1 MDFDYLAYKPEDL
14 SNEAWQEIISSWQD
28 GLSDR
33 EAAIRASR
41 KEEFLITEGDLREY
55 LEANPEV
62 ADLKDYLQSDVVSMA
77 KKNIAKSVREG
88 SVSTSKWLLERK
100 AANEYSTKASL
111 NFENA
116 VIGLTMAEKQAE
128 MDKFLDSFLSDSDEV
143 ETDGEGQV

>member
-1 MDFDYLAYKPEDL
+1 MAFDYLAYKPEDL

-77 KKNIAKSVREG
+77 KKNIAKSVRE
-88 SVSTSKWLLERK
+88 